1 LLEFAGAVFDLP
13 LEFLWVGQPFG
24 FLTTNP
30 DYASRLAN
38 VAQDIDSM

>member
-24 FLTTNP
+24 FLTTKMLP
-30 DYASRLAN
+30 K
-38 VAQDIDSM
+38 